1 MAKERIWRP
10 KRSRQSLSIVF
21 IQNVKVLGNSH
32 QKPEADMC
40 RQLSIVSQDAV
51 EQVGNHCFY
60 KSVHCL
66 TYRSGACGKISYDEL
81 DT

>member
-1 MAKERIWRP
+1 MASKE
-10 KRSRQSLSIVF
+10 KQT
-21 IQNVKVLGNSH
+21 NVKVLGNSH

-51 EQVGNHCFY
+51 EN
-60 KSVHCL
+60 
-66 TYRSGACGKISYDEL
+66 RSGACRKISYDEL